1 MVYLATPEDW
11 QRQSS
16 LLLQARPTTARI
28 TTKYKI
34 PNLESS
40 KYQKALKRK
49 RDTETGEK
57 DNAAPKVPKGSL
69 VLKTYD
75 PESGVVLKFKTDK
88 AADVGRLIGGLG
100 RLGRHM
106 AALPESTEGEC
117 TLPSATWSQLTEFNK
132 DAVMEDAGA
141 PEPTTADSSRT
152 AKAGPSSDSKPQQ
165 APAGSG
171 SGGGGKKKK
180 KGKK

>member
-34 PNLESS
+34 PNLESP

-49 RDTETGEK
+49 RDTETEEK

-88 AADVGRLIGGLG
+88 AADVGRLVGGLG

-106 AALPESTEGEC
+106 AALPESTE
-117 TLPSATWSQLTEFNK
+117 
-132 DAVMEDAGA
+132 DAVMEDAAA
-141 PEPTTADSSRT
+141 PEPTTADSLKT
-152 AKAGPSSDSKPQQ
+152 AKAGPTSDSKPQQ
-165 APAGSG
+165 TPAGSG

-180 KGKK
+180 KGRK